1 MTDVHV
7 QPPAPILKRPRFTA
21 ARAIAAL
28 MLREMG
34 ATYGRKPGGYVWAL
48 LEPIGVIVVLS
59 IGFSL
64 LVRHPPIGNSFLL
77 FFATGFLPFR
87 LYSQMY
93 SKIQG
98 ALKYSRPLMAYP
110 RVTWID
116 VILARFIL
124 ALLTQS
130 LVIFLAFGGILMM
143 SDTNAI
149 IDPIPILI
157 GLSIVALLGLGVG
170 LINAIVGGIWPVW
183 LSLWSIMS
191 RPLFF
196 ISGILFL
203 YESMTDR
210 VQAIIWWNPILHAVS
225 YLRTG
230 FYPTYRADFVS
241 LIYCFAV
248 VFIILPFGLL
258 IMRRWYKT
266 VFES

>member
-1 MTDVHV
+1 MHIKLCT
-7 QPPAPILKRPRFTA
+7 LFS
-21 ARAIAAL
+21 
-28 MLREMG
+28 
-34 ATYGRKPGGYVWAL
+34 GRR
-48 LEPIGVIVVLS
+48 

-64 LVRHPPIGNSFLL
+64 FVRHPPIGNSFLL

-87 LYSQMY
+87 LYGQMY
-93 SKIQG
+93 LNIQG

-124 ALLTQS
+124 AMMTQV
-130 LVIFLAFGGILMM
+130 LVIFISFTGIMIM

-149 IDPIPILI
+149 IDPVPILV
-157 GLSIVALLGLGVG
+157 GLIILALLGLGVG

-183 LSLWSIMS
+183 LSLWKIMS

-196 ISGILFL
+196 VSGILFL
-203 YESMTDR
+203 YEDMSDQ
-210 VQAIIWWNPILHAVS
+210 VQAIIWWNPILHAIS

-230 FYPTYRADFVS
+230 FYPTYRAEFVS
-241 LIYCFAV
+241 LLYCFAV
-248 VFIILPFGLL
+248 ALVIIPFGLL
-258 IMRRWYKT
+258 IMRRWYKI